1 MKRFAAITLAL
12 IMALIC
18 VPVTAEKADREIEG
32 NLAVFTTA
40 EDFAAGTLENVV
52 TDESIGNGAIVLKE
66 GESEGT
72 YTSVVLGTAPFEY
85 MVASWGA
92 DTPTGT
98 WIEVSARAYVDMKKG
113 WTEWL
118 SWGKWSDSVKRG
130 SVSGECD
137 LAYISTDE
145 FTISG
150 KDGET
155 ASKIQLKVT
164 LHANADGVSPT
175 VRQLG
180 VTYKNTLEGQYITP
194 VYYGETVE
202 LPEKVLLDT
211 PAYSQMVREQSI
223 AGSMCS
229 ATTICTLLND
239 RGEDTLPE
247 EIALIDYDSD
257 YDGFGNWAFSV
268 AAAGSYGY
276 DVYIQYADLDIV
288 RQELAHGYSVGI
300 SVKYS
305 SGSNGQYPY
314 LENGAAGSTAG
325 HLITI
330 TGYET
335 IDGVDYFYSSDSAAG
350 SDAGCLRR
358 YRADQLDAAW
368 SAKVAYI
375 IHDKEENISACNPNR
390 VECELVSA
398 GENEYTLMANGEA
411 VQIGKNFTS
420 AKWKSDGCGI
430 IAYYLEG
437 EDVSEAP
444 APENVKTS
452 DANHT
457 FRYTVKGNEN
467 GNLAIK
473 PTAILGGLK
482 KPATMHIFV
491 MANNGTT
498 YTASLELVPEVTE
511 TPTPAPTEAPAESE
525 APAATAEPAPAEPA
539 ATEPEGGLST
549 GAIVGII
556 AAVIVAAAVI
566 IIVSKK
572 KK

>member
-18 VPVTAEKADREIEG
+18 VPITAEKADREIEG

-194 VYYGETVE
+194 VYYGEAVE

-223 AGSMCS
+223 ANSMCS
-229 ATTICTLLND
+229 ATTVCTMLND

-257 YDGFGNWAFSV
+257 YDGFGNWSFSV

-276 DVYIQYADLDIV
+276 DVYIQYADLDIL

-305 SGSNGQYPY
+305 SGTNGQYPY
-314 LENGAAGSTAG
+314 LENGAAGNTAG

-358 YRADQLDAAW
+358 YRADQLDEAW
-368 SAKVAYI
+368 GGKVAYI

-444 APENVKTS
+444 MPENVKTS

-556 AAVIVAAAVI
+556 AAVIVVAAIV

>member
-98 WIEVSARAYVDMKKG
+98 WIDVSARAYVDMKKG

-137 LAYISTDE
+137 LAYMDTDT

-511 TPTPAPTEAPAESE
+511 TPMPAPTEAPAESE

-539 ATEPEGGLST
+539 AAEPEGGLST

-556 AAVIVAAAVI
+556 AAVIVVAAIV

>member
-72 YTSVVLGTAPFEY
+72 YTSEVLGTAPFEY

-92 DTPTGT
+92 DTPKGT

-137 LAYISTDE
+137 LAYMDTDT

-229 ATTICTLLND
+229 ATTICTMLND

-300 SVKYS
+300 NVKYS
-305 SGSNGQYPY
+305 SSSNGQYPY
-314 LENGAAGSTAG
+314 LENGAAGSTGG

-350 SDAGCLRR
+350 SDAGCLRH

-444 APENVKTS
+444 MPENVKTS

-566 IIVSKK
+566 IIVGKK

>member
-12 IMALIC
+12 IMALVC
-18 VPVTAEKADREIEG
+18 VPVMAEKADREIEG

-72 YTSVVLGTAPFEY
+72 YTSEVLGTAPFEY

-92 DTPTGT
+92 DTPKGT
-98 WIEVSARAYVDMKKG
+98 WIDVSARAYVDMKKG

-137 LAYISTDE
+137 LAYMDTDT

-444 APENVKTS
+444 MPENVKTS

-539 ATEPEGGLST
+539 AAEPEGGLST

-566 IIVSKK
+566 IIVGKK

>member
-72 YTSVVLGTAPFEY
+72 YTSEVLGTAPFEY

-92 DTPTGT
+92 DTPKGT
-98 WIEVSARAYVDMKKG
+98 WIDVSARAYVDMKKG

-137 LAYISTDE
+137 LAYMDTDT

-444 APENVKTS
+444 MPENVKTS

-539 ATEPEGGLST
+539 AAEPEGGLST

-566 IIVSKK
+566 IIVGKK

>member
-40 EDFAAGTLENVV
+40 EDFAAGKLENVV

-194 VYYGETVE
+194 VYHGETVE

-229 ATTICTLLND
+229 ATTICTMLND

-305 SGSNGQYPY
+305 SGTNGQYPY
-314 LENGAAGSTAG
+314 LENGAAGSTGG

-368 SAKVAYI
+368 GGKVAYI

-444 APENVKTS
+444 MPENVKTS

-511 TPTPAPTEAPAESE
+511 TPAPAPTEAPAESE

-539 ATEPEGGLST
+539 ATEPEGGLPT

-566 IIVSKK
+566 IIVGKK

>member
-18 VPVTAEKADREIEG
+18 VPVMAEKADREIEG

-40 EDFAAGTLENVV
+40 EDFAAGKLENVV

-72 YTSVVLGTAPFEY
+72 YTSEVLGTAPFEY

-137 LAYISTDE
+137 LAYMDTDT

-194 VYYGETVE
+194 VYHGETVE

-444 APENVKTS
+444 MPENVKTS

-539 ATEPEGGLST
+539 AAEPEGGLST

-566 IIVSKK
+566 IIVGKK

>member
-18 VPVTAEKADREIEG
+18 VPVMAEKADREIEG

-72 YTSVVLGTAPFEY
+72 YTSEVLGTAPFEY

-98 WIEVSARAYVDMKKG
+98 WIDVSARAYVDMKKG

-137 LAYISTDE
+137 LAYMDTDT

-194 VYYGETVE
+194 VYYGEAVE
-202 LPEKVLLDT
+202 LPEKVVLDT

-444 APENVKTS
+444 MPENVKTS

-539 ATEPEGGLST
+539 AAEPEGGLST

-566 IIVSKK
+566 IIVGKK

>member
-18 VPVTAEKADREIEG
+18 VPVMAEKADREIEG

-72 YTSVVLGTAPFEY
+72 YTSEVLGTAPFEY

-92 DTPTGT
+92 DTPKGT
-98 WIEVSARAYVDMKKG
+98 WIDVSARAYVDMKKG

-137 LAYISTDE
+137 LAYMDTDT

-305 SGSNGQYPY
+305 SGTNGQYPY
-314 LENGAAGSTAG
+314 LENGAAGSTGG

-525 APAATAEPAPAEPA
+525 APAATAEPVPAEPA

-566 IIVSKK
+566 IIVGKK

>member
-12 IMALIC
+12 IMALVC

-40 EDFAAGTLENVV
+40 EDFAAGKLENVV

-137 LAYISTDE
+137 LAYMDTDT

-223 AGSMCS
+223 ASSMCS
-229 ATTICTLLND
+229 ATTICTMLND

-300 SVKYS
+300 NVKYS
-305 SGSNGQYPY
+305 SSSNGQYPY
-314 LENGAAGSTAG
+314 LENGAAGSTGG

-498 YTASLELVPEVTE
+498 YTTSLELVPEVTE
-511 TPTPAPTEAPAESE
+511 TPAPAPTEAPAESE

>member
-40 EDFAAGTLENVV
+40 EDFAAGKLENVV

-98 WIEVSARAYVDMKKG
+98 WIDVSARAYVDMKKG

-137 LAYISTDE
+137 LAYMDTDT

-239 RGEDTLPE
+239 RGENTLPE

-444 APENVKTS
+444 MPENVKTS

-566 IIVSKK
+566 IIVGKK

>member
-1 MKRFAAITLAL
+1 MKGFAAITLAL

-40 EDFAAGTLENVV
+40 EDFAAGKLENVV

-92 DTPTGT
+92 DTPKGT
-98 WIEVSARAYVDMKKG
+98 WIDVSARAYVDMKKG

-137 LAYISTDE
+137 LAYMDTDT

-194 VYYGETVE
+194 VYHGETVE

-305 SGSNGQYPY
+305 SGTNGQYPY
-314 LENGAAGSTAG
+314 LENGAAGSTGG

-368 SAKVAYI
+368 TAKVAYI
-375 IHDKEENISACNPNR
+375 IHDKEENVSACNPNR
-390 VECELVSA
+390 IECELVSA

-444 APENVKTS
+444 MPENVKTS

-566 IIVSKK
+566 IIVGKK

>member
-92 DTPTGT
+92 DTPKGT

-194 VYYGETVE
+194 R
-202 LPEKVLLDT
+202 LLWRD
-211 PAYSQMVREQSI
+211 
-223 AGSMCS
+223 C
-229 ATTICTLLND
+229 
-239 RGEDTLPE
+239 
-247 EIALIDYDSD
+247 
-257 YDGFGNWAFSV
+257 
-268 AAAGSYGY
+268 
-276 DVYIQYADLDIV
+276 
-288 RQELAHGYSVGI
+288 
-300 SVKYS
+300 
-305 SGSNGQYPY
+305 
-314 LENGAAGSTAG
+314 
-325 HLITI
+325 
-330 TGYET
+330 
-335 IDGVDYFYSSDSAAG
+335 
-350 SDAGCLRR
+350 
-358 YRADQLDAAW
+358 
-368 SAKVAYI
+368 
-375 IHDKEENISACNPNR
+375 
-390 VECELVSA
+390 
-398 GENEYTLMANGEA
+398 
-411 VQIGKNFTS
+411 
-420 AKWKSDGCGI
+420 
-430 IAYYLEG
+430 
-437 EDVSEAP
+437 
-444 APENVKTS
+444 
-452 DANHT
+452 
-457 FRYTVKGNEN
+457 
-467 GNLAIK
+467 
-473 PTAILGGLK
+473 
-482 KPATMHIFV
+482 
-491 MANNGTT
+491 
-498 YTASLELVPEVTE
+498 
-511 TPTPAPTEAPAESE
+511 
-525 APAATAEPAPAEPA
+525 
-539 ATEPEGGLST
+539 
-549 GAIVGII
+549 
-556 AAVIVAAAVI
+556 
-566 IIVSKK
+566 
-572 KK
+572 

>member
-18 VPVTAEKADREIEG
+18 VPVMAEKADREIEG

-72 YTSVVLGTAPFEY
+72 YTSEVLGTAPFEY

-92 DTPTGT
+92 DTPKGT
-98 WIEVSARAYVDMKKG
+98 WIDVSARAYVDMKKG

-137 LAYISTDE
+137 LAYMDTDT

-444 APENVKTS
+444 MPENVKTS

-467 GNLAIK
+467 GNLALK

-539 ATEPEGGLST
+539 AAEPEGGLST

-566 IIVSKK
+566 IIVGKK

>member
-12 IMALIC
+12 IMALVC

-137 LAYISTDE
+137 LAYMDTDT

-223 AGSMCS
+223 ASSMCS
-229 ATTICTLLND
+229 ATTICTMLND

-300 SVKYS
+300 NVKYS
-305 SGSNGQYPY
+305 SSSNGQYPY
-314 LENGAAGSTAG
+314 LENGAAGSTGG

-511 TPTPAPTEAPAESE
+511 TPAPAPTEAPAESE

>member
-18 VPVTAEKADREIEG
+18 VPVMAEKADREIEG

-92 DTPTGT
+92 DTPKGT
-98 WIEVSARAYVDMKKG
+98 WIDVSARAYVDMKKG

-137 LAYISTDE
+137 LAYMDTDT

-194 VYYGETVE
+194 VYHGETVE

-229 ATTICTLLND
+229 ATTICTMLND

-300 SVKYS
+300 NVKYS
-305 SGSNGQYPY
+305 SSSNGQYPY
-314 LENGAAGSTAG
+314 LENGAAGSTGG

-444 APENVKTS
+444 MPENVKTS

-539 ATEPEGGLST
+539 ATEPEGGIST

-556 AAVIVAAAVI
+556 AAVIVVAAIV

>member
-1 MKRFAAITLAL
+1 M
-12 IMALIC
+12 
-18 VPVTAEKADREIEG
+18 
-32 NLAVFTTA
+32 LAVTQRNRFLCRLLPQ
-40 EDFAAGTLENVV
+40 GRPYY
-52 TDESIGNGAIVLKE
+52 SISPARCQW
-66 GESEGT
+66 
-72 YTSVVLGTAPFEY
+72 AP
-85 MVASWGA
+85 
-92 DTPTGT
+92 
-98 WIEVSARAYVDMKKG
+98 R
-113 WTEWL
+113 L
-118 SWGKWSDSVKRG
+118 CSVKRG

-257 YDGFGNWAFSV
+257 YDGFGNWSFSV

-276 DVYIQYADLDIV
+276 DVYIQYADLDIL

-305 SGSNGQYPY
+305 SGTNGQYPY
-314 LENGAAGSTAG
+314 LENGAAGSTGG

-368 SAKVAYI
+368 GGKVAYI

-566 IIVSKK
+566 IIVGKK

>member
-40 EDFAAGTLENVV
+40 EDFAAGKLENVV

-137 LAYISTDE
+137 LAYMDTDT

-194 VYYGETVE
+194 VYHGEAVE

-305 SGSNGQYPY
+305 SGTNGQYPY
-314 LENGAAGSTAG
+314 LENGAAGSTGG

-368 SAKVAYI
+368 GGKVAYI

-398 GENEYTLMANGEA
+398 GENEYTLMANDEA

-444 APENVKTS
+444 MPENVKTS

-539 ATEPEGGLST
+539 AAEPEGGLPT

-566 IIVSKK
+566 IIVGKK

>member
-18 VPVTAEKADREIEG
+18 VPVMAEKADREIEG

-72 YTSVVLGTAPFEY
+72 YTSEVLGTAPFEY

-92 DTPTGT
+92 DTPKGT
-98 WIEVSARAYVDMKKG
+98 WIDVSARAYVDMKKG

-137 LAYISTDE
+137 LAYMDTDT

-239 RGEDTLPE
+239 RGEATLPE

-444 APENVKTS
+444 MPENVKTS

-539 ATEPEGGLST
+539 AAEPEGGLST

-566 IIVSKK
+566 IIVGKK

>member
-137 LAYISTDE
+137 LAYMDTDT

-194 VYYGETVE
+194 VYYGEAVE

-300 SVKYS
+300 NVKYS
-305 SGSNGQYPY
+305 SSSNGQYPY
-314 LENGAAGSTAG
+314 LENGAAGSTGG

-444 APENVKTS
+444 MPENVKTS

-525 APAATAEPAPAEPA
+525 APVATAEPAPAEPA
-539 ATEPEGGLST
+539 APEPEGGLST

-566 IIVSKK
+566 IIVGKK

>member
-92 DTPTGT
+92 DTPKGT
-98 WIEVSARAYVDMKKG
+98 WIDVSARAYVDMKKG

-137 LAYISTDE
+137 LAYMDTDT

-305 SGSNGQYPY
+305 SGTNGQYPY
-314 LENGAAGSTAG
+314 LENGAAGSTGG

-498 YTASLELVPEVTE
+498 YTASLELVPEVTG
-511 TPTPAPTEAPAESE
+511 TPAPAPTEAPAESE
-525 APAATAEPAPAEPA
+525 APAATAEPVPAEPA

>member
-40 EDFAAGTLENVV
+40 EDFAAGTLENVA

-92 DTPTGT
+92 DTPKGT

-137 LAYISTDE
+137 LAYMDTDT

-194 VYYGETVE
+194 VYHGETVE

-229 ATTICTLLND
+229 ATTICTMLND

-300 SVKYS
+300 NVKYS
-305 SGSNGQYPY
+305 SSSNGQYPY

-511 TPTPAPTEAPAESE
+511 TPAPAPTEAPAESE

-539 ATEPEGGLST
+539 AAEPEGGMST

-566 IIVSKK
+566 IIVGKK

>member
-18 VPVTAEKADREIEG
+18 VPVMAEKADREIEG

-40 EDFAAGTLENVV
+40 EDFAAGKLENVV

-72 YTSVVLGTAPFEY
+72 YTSEVLGTAPFEY

-194 VYYGETVE
+194 VYHGETVE

-223 AGSMCS
+223 ANSMCS

-247 EIALIDYDSD
+247 EIALIDYDSV

-300 SVKYS
+300 NVKYS
-305 SGSNGQYPY
+305 SSSNGQYPY
-314 LENGAAGSTAG
+314 LENGAAGSTGG

-444 APENVKTS
+444 MPENVKTS

>member
-92 DTPTGT
+92 DTPKGT

-137 LAYISTDE
+137 LAYMDTDT

-194 VYYGETVE
+194 VYHGETVE

-229 ATTICTLLND
+229 ATTICTMLND

-300 SVKYS
+300 NVKYS
-305 SGSNGQYPY
+305 SSSNGQYPY
-314 LENGAAGSTAG
+314 LENGAAGSTGG

-511 TPTPAPTEAPAESE
+511 TPTPAPTEAPAET
-525 APAATAEPAPAEPA
+525 ATAEPAPAEPA

-566 IIVSKK
+566 IIVGKK

>member
-40 EDFAAGTLENVV
+40 EDFAAGKLENVV

-194 VYYGETVE
+194 VYHGETVE

-229 ATTICTLLND
+229 ATTICTMLND

-305 SGSNGQYPY
+305 SGTNGQYPY
-314 LENGAAGSTAG
+314 LENGAAGSTGG

-368 SAKVAYI
+368 GGKVAYI

-444 APENVKTS
+444 MPENVKTS

-511 TPTPAPTEAPAESE
+511 TPAPAPTEAPAESE
-525 APAATAEPAPAEPA
+525 APAATAEPAPAELA
-539 ATEPEGGLST
+539 ATEPEGGLPT

-566 IIVSKK
+566 IIVGKK

>member
-1 MKRFAAITLAL
+1 
-12 IMALIC
+12 
-18 VPVTAEKADREIEG
+18 
-32 NLAVFTTA
+32 
-40 EDFAAGTLENVV
+40 
-52 TDESIGNGAIVLKE
+52 
-66 GESEGT
+66 
-72 YTSVVLGTAPFEY
+72 
-85 MVASWGA
+85 
-92 DTPTGT
+92 
-98 WIEVSARAYVDMKKG
+98 
-113 WTEWL
+113 
-118 SWGKWSDSVKRG
+118 
-130 SVSGECD
+130 
-137 LAYISTDE
+137 
-145 FTISG
+145 
-150 KDGET
+150 
-155 ASKIQLKVT
+155 
-164 LHANADGVSPT
+164 
-175 VRQLG
+175 
-180 VTYKNTLEGQYITP
+180 
-194 VYYGETVE
+194 
-202 LPEKVLLDT
+202 
-211 PAYSQMVREQSI
+211 MVREQSI
-223 AGSMCS
+223 ANSMCS
-229 ATTICTLLND
+229 ATTICTMLND

-257 YDGFGNWAFSV
+257 YDGFGNWSFSV

-300 SVKYS
+300 NVKYS
-305 SGSNGQYPY
+305 SSSNGQYPY
-314 LENGAAGSTAG
+314 LENGAAGSTGG

-566 IIVSKK
+566 IIVGKK

>member
-72 YTSVVLGTAPFEY
+72 YTSVVQGTAPFEY

-92 DTPTGT
+92 DTPKGT

-180 VTYKNTLEGQYITP
+180 ITYKNTLEGQYITP
-194 VYYGETVE
+194 VYHGETVE

-305 SGSNGQYPY
+305 SGTNGQYPY

-444 APENVKTS
+444 MPENVKTS

-525 APAATAEPAPAEPA
+525 APAATAEPVPAEPA

>member
-18 VPVTAEKADREIEG
+18 VPVMAEKADREIEG

-72 YTSVVLGTAPFEY
+72 YISEVLGTAPFEY

-92 DTPTGT
+92 DTPKGT
-98 WIEVSARAYVDMKKG
+98 WIDVSARAYVDMKKG

-137 LAYISTDE
+137 LAYMDTDT

-194 VYYGETVE
+194 VYYGEAVE

-229 ATTICTLLND
+229 PTTICTLLND

-300 SVKYS
+300 NVKYS
-305 SGSNGQYPY
+305 SSSNGQYPY
-314 LENGAAGSTAG
+314 LENGAAGSTGG

-444 APENVKTS
+444 MPENVKTS

-491 MANNGTT
+491 MANNGAT

-539 ATEPEGGLST
+539 ATEPEGGMST

-566 IIVSKK
+566 IIVGKK

>member
-18 VPVTAEKADREIEG
+18 VPVMAEKADREIEG

-72 YTSVVLGTAPFEY
+72 YTSEVLGTAPFEY

-92 DTPTGT
+92 DTPKGT
-98 WIEVSARAYVDMKKG
+98 WIDVSARAYVDMKKG

-137 LAYISTDE
+137 LAYMDTDT

-444 APENVKTS
+444 MPENVKTS

-556 AAVIVAAAVI
+556 AAVIVVAAIV

>member
-18 VPVTAEKADREIEG
+18 VPVMAEKADREIEG

-72 YTSVVLGTAPFEY
+72 YTSEVLGTAPFEY

-92 DTPTGT
+92 DTPKGT
-98 WIEVSARAYVDMKKG
+98 WIDVSARAYVDMKKG

-137 LAYISTDE
+137 LAYMDTDT

-194 VYYGETVE
+194 VYYGEAVE

-358 YRADQLDAAW
+358 YRADQLDEAW
-368 SAKVAYI
+368 GGKVAYI

-444 APENVKTS
+444 MPENVRTS

-566 IIVSKK
+566 IIVGKK

>member
-40 EDFAAGTLENVV
+40 EDFAAGKLENVV

-92 DTPTGT
+92 DTPKGT

-137 LAYISTDE
+137 LAYMDTDT

-444 APENVKTS
+444 MPENVKTS

-539 ATEPEGGLST
+539 AAEPEGGLST

-566 IIVSKK
+566 IIVGKK

>member
-92 DTPTGT
+92 DTPKGT
-98 WIEVSARAYVDMKKG
+98 WIDVSARAYVDMKKG

-137 LAYISTDE
+137 LAYMDTDT

-211 PAYSQMVREQSI
+211 PAYSQMVRDQSI

-305 SGSNGQYPY
+305 SGTNGQYPY
-314 LENGAAGSTAG
+314 LENGAAGSTGG

-498 YTASLELVPEVTE
+498 YTASLELVPEVTG
-511 TPTPAPTEAPAESE
+511 TPAPAPTEAPAESE
-525 APAATAEPAPAEPA
+525 APAATAEPVPAEPA

>member
-137 LAYISTDE
+137 LAYMDTDT

-194 VYYGETVE
+194 VYHGEAVE

-300 SVKYS
+300 NVKYS
-305 SGSNGQYPY
+305 SSSNGQYPY
-314 LENGAAGSTAG
+314 LENGAAGSTGG

-444 APENVKTS
+444 MPENVKTS

-566 IIVSKK
+566 IIVGKK

>member
-12 IMALIC
+12 ILALIC

-40 EDFAAGTLENVV
+40 EDFAAGKLENVV

-194 VYYGETVE
+194 VYHGETVE

-223 AGSMCS
+223 ANSMCS
-229 ATTICTLLND
+229 ATTICTMLND

-257 YDGFGNWAFSV
+257 YDGFGNWSFSV

-276 DVYIQYADLDIV
+276 DVYIQYADLDIL

-305 SGSNGQYPY
+305 SGTNGQYPY
-314 LENGAAGSTAG
+314 LENGAAGNTAG

-368 SAKVAYI
+368 GGKVAYI

-444 APENVKTS
+444 MPENVKTS

-473 PTAILGGLK
+473 PTAILAEEACNHAHIRNGEQRHNLYR
-482 KPATMHIFV
+482 KP
-491 MANNGTT
+491 
-498 YTASLELVPEVTE
+498 
-511 TPTPAPTEAPAESE
+511 
-525 APAATAEPAPAEPA
+525 
-539 ATEPEGGLST
+539 
-549 GAIVGII
+549 
-556 AAVIVAAAVI
+556 
-566 IIVSKK
+566 
-572 KK
+572 

>member
-12 IMALIC
+12 ILALVC
-18 VPVTAEKADREIEG
+18 VPVMAEKADREIEG

-92 DTPTGT
+92 DTPKGT

-137 LAYISTDE
+137 LAYMDTDT

-229 ATTICTLLND
+229 ATTICTMLND

-300 SVKYS
+300 NVKYS
-305 SGSNGQYPY
+305 SSSNGQYPY
-314 LENGAAGSTAG
+314 LENGAAGSTGG

-444 APENVKTS
+444 MPENVKTS

-525 APAATAEPAPAEPA
+525 APAATAEPVPAEPA
-539 ATEPEGGLST
+539 ATEPEGGLPT

>member
-566 IIVSKK
+566 IIVGKK

>member
-12 IMALIC
+12 ILALVC
-18 VPVTAEKADREIEG
+18 VPVMAEKADREIEG

-92 DTPTGT
+92 DTPKGT

-137 LAYISTDE
+137 LAYMDTDT

-229 ATTICTLLND
+229 ATTICTMLND

-300 SVKYS
+300 NVKYS
-305 SGSNGQYPY
+305 SSSNGQYPY
-314 LENGAAGSTAG
+314 LENGAAGSTGG

-444 APENVKTS
+444 MPENVKTS

-566 IIVSKK
+566 IIVGKK